1 MSFSISMGQTVAL
14 VGPSGSGKS
23 TVVQLLQ
30 RFYDVNEGEVGIPPP
45 PPSTIHPSTHP
56 PSHSRSW
63 LGERTLEH

>member
-1 MSFSISMGQTVAL
+1 MSFSVSMGQTVAL

-45 PPSTIHPSTHP
+45 LPPSTIHPWP
-56 PSHSRSW
+56 PLIPPPTPDPGW
-63 LGERTLEH
+63 GEGR